1 MKKLPILLLP
11 FLLMVTLFSF
21 CNNKNTILSVTMEN
35 YNYSADWKMVDS
47 LEAKGLPKSALEKV
61 NIIYAKAIKKNN
73 QPQQAK
79 CLMFKGKFMTQL
91 EEDGFVKVINQ
102 FSLDEK
108 LAKPPMKSMI
118 QSMLAEQYSIY
129 LNRNRYRFSNRTET
143 PNFIS
148 DDIRTWTISQL
159 ASESRKYFL
168 KSVEDESTKNIKI
181 QEWDVILR
189 GGKDVDNL
197 RPTLF
202 DFLGNRA
209 LDFLMNEQNY
219 LTEPVYKF
227 YIDQPEAFSSPENFT
242 QFRFQTK
249 DSSSSKYHTLLLFQ
263 KILTVH
269 LNDTQI

>member
-21 CNNKNTILSVTMEN
+21 CNNKNTILSITMEN

-129 LNRNRYRFSNRTET
+129 LNRNR
-143 PNFIS
+143 
-148 DDIRTWTISQL
+148 
-159 ASESRKYFL
+159 
-168 KSVEDESTKNIKI
+168 
-181 QEWDVILR
+181 
-189 GGKDVDNL
+189 
-197 RPTLF
+197 
-202 DFLGNRA
+202 
-209 LDFLMNEQNY
+209 
-219 LTEPVYKF
+219 
-227 YIDQPEAFSSPENFT
+227 
-242 QFRFQTK
+242 
-249 DSSSSKYHTLLLFQ
+249 
-263 KILTVH
+263 
-269 LNDTQI
+269 